1 MIVII
6 VTKECCVKI
15 NLDLNRDKISC
26 KNNPSFE
33 GYKFVKSENGFREI
47 EFAYP
52 FDETKEKCYLE
63 VYKLDTDP
71 QGNYFTTGKA
81 YSRSGEDKIQM
92 KSGPNRID
100 LSRVFGI
107 ADNQAFAYHYLLVD
121 KNGFVK
127 TRYDAGDVI
136 DERMGDPDKR
146 KIFNVVTPKKSNL
159 SRGGSMKLV
168 IIDSQKVGYVYNDKN
183 VVVKDKNLEERGEK
197 GIKTIANKFGG
208 TLAGLE
214 HAIDNGEYDS
224 YGRIISLPI
233 FTDDNFSAHAYWNK
247 NCMQMASSLGNINN
261 YASLQRKMFAHGLNF
276 VSDGAFVNEG
286 LEGIHFK
293 HMLKWG
299 EDSPYFNWFKAS
311 GIKDN
316 PLSLGVFAKNKD
328 FISHKIVNS
337 PYVYVQDRGGYI
349 SIKSGNKHYDK
360 TKPTYIQFFD
370 TRLVSEKER
379 KDTTSL
385 IDTYSKMSTSNVYE
399 LHTHNDLIFPYS
411 FEIDPEIYNKNIKV
425 LNQYNRTNDGRIVNL
440 TSPTAAR
447 LLSKFD
453 TFVVDGKFESGFDT
467 WEANPD
473 IAKLNFVFSNADV
486 KALKNYHI
494 DDREREKDK
503 IIRGNWQVQDY
514 AVTSGQYWTQ
524 KTDDILRLY
533 VAQNLKNVEKD
544 NPNLVFNRI
553 SGMANNKIFPASAKV
568 EITRSE
574 VANVL
579 EGHYF
584 GKRLLSKEDKKLQI
598 LEGLMNTPLD
608 SFELGDNIVS
618 VLGSPLISKRAA
630 TVDEIGVPRYK
641 LYKNGNKNLPL
652 EYKKTYDKMDKIY
665 TAEMSDFATTVLDHV
680 NSVMPEDRKL
690 FKGDEVTDYGKY
702 VLPLML
708 PSIAKYAVIKSLAP
722 DITVAIDKN
731 SGEMSYDYKALKQ
744 VSLQGLDITNPSCP
758 EDEANMLLNKLQKGM
773 RKLDSSIDGEM
784 VESIVRALKDTNVYS
799 FKLADL
805 IIDKTQSGLDWRID
819 AAKDIADMESLRKK
833 QSKFENEWEDAI
845 KFWSR
850 FTQGVI
856 SKNPNAYSVAE
867 ITDVGD
873 LHRIAYGGQSRRF
886 PKVSDALSKFQR
898 ETGMT
903 STANYSHFFTSLI
916 KMFTKSFEDG
926 STYGDNKYAQRVLFE
941 QLVKGDESF
950 IKSGGLDSVIYSY
963 TFIGN
968 HDKARA
974 LHCATLDM
982 SMFHTDLTNPA
993 NYDYRRRAYQIVE
1006 NKFLDHI
1013 SPHEIANYDFSAV
1026 SPKAV
1031 AMADALHPAFVNVLN
1046 QYKEKYPE
1054 LNDPAR
1060 YNEAFI
1066 PICKAISDLTQGKF
1080 VGKRFDPDA
1089 FATKPIDI
1097 TIAMVLKQAKD
1108 MYNFKLPQDGESEYS
1123 KDVFESAM
1131 KPGLSKLLAMMK
1143 FLVALPGM
1151 PTLFDGDDVGAT
1163 GYETKAKNVYVQCR
1177 QRVHDEWL
1185 DTTDDSKYRQI
1196 IAKYKNFFDETMA
1209 VRRNPKCNALNNG
1222 AVYTLPLQTSLEGVQ
1237 VPAIL
1242 RQSTDGR
1249 MAVSV
1254 LNTSGLHYDYRREYK
1269 QDDITLDSI
1278 KLNFETQPDGYGG
1291 ENTIFV
1297 DGDNGVGISGL
1308 RNGTKFINA
1317 KNEKDV
1323 YYVNELDGKY
1333 YLKSGSGDGK
1343 IHLTDSTLIL
1353 YHVPESTPLTF
1364 TGSFDFKPS
1373 ARYVAGAYDI
1383 QKNECGKKFLALSR

>member
-1 MIVII
+1 MKVNFDL
-6 VTKECCVKI
+6 KNEKI
-15 NLDLNRDKISC
+15 NSGGT
-26 KNNPSFE
+26 PSFE
-33 GYKFVKSENGFREI
+33 GYKFVKSDEGFREL

-63 VYKLDTDP
+63 IYKLDTDSY
-71 QGNYFTTGKA
+71 GNYFTTGKA
-81 YSRSGEDKIQM
+81 YSRAGADKIQI
-92 KSGPNRID
+92 KRGINRID
-100 LSRVFGI
+100 LSREFGI
-107 ADNQAFAYHYLLVD
+107 DDNAAFAYHYLLVD
-121 KNGFVK
+121 NNGFVK
-127 TRYDAGDVI
+127 TRLDAGDVI
-136 DERMGDPDKR
+136 DERADDYEKR
-146 KIFNVVTPKKSNL
+146 KIFNVVPPTKSNL

-168 IIDSQKVGYVYNDKN
+168 IIDSQKVGYVYNDQN
-183 VVVKDKNLEERGEK
+183 MVVKDEKLASRGEK

-214 HAIDNGEYDS
+214 YAIDKGEYDS

-247 NCMQMASSLGNINN
+247 NCMQMAGSLGNINN

-286 LEGIHFK
+286 LEGVHFK

-299 EDSPYFNWFKAS
+299 EDSPYFNWFRAS

-316 PLSLGVFAKNKD
+316 PLSLGVFSKNKD

-337 PYVYVQDRGGYI
+337 PYVYIQDRGGYI
-349 SIKSGNKHYDK
+349 TIKTNKLYDK
-360 TKPTYIQFFD
+360 TKPTYVQFFD

-379 KDTTSL
+379 KDTSSL
-385 IDTYSKMSTSNVYE
+385 IETYSKMSTPNVYE
-399 LHTHNDLIFPYS
+399 LHTHNDSIFPYA
-411 FEIDPEIYNKNIKV
+411 FEINPEIYNKNIKN
-425 LNQYNRTNDGRIVNL
+425 LNKYNRTNGGRIVNL
-440 TSPTAAR
+440 DSPTAAR
-447 LLSKFD
+447 LLSKYE

-473 IAKLNFVFSNADV
+473 IAKLNFVFSTADV

-494 DDREREKDK
+494 DDREREKEK

-514 AVTSGQYWTQ
+514 AVMSGQYWTQ

-533 VAQNLKNVEKD
+533 VAQNLKNIDKT
-544 NPNLVFNRI
+544 NPALVFNKI
-553 SGMANNKIFPASAKV
+553 AGFANNKILPKSVKAEVTK
-568 EITRSE
+568 SE
-574 VANVL
+574 VVNVL
-579 EGHYF
+579 SGHYK
-584 GKRLLSKEDKKLQI
+584 GKRILSDEDKRSQI
-598 LEGLMNTPLD
+598 IEGLMNTPLD

-630 TVDEIGVPRYK
+630 TEDEIGVSRYE
-641 LYKNGNKNLPL
+641 LYKSGNKHLPL

-665 TAEMSDFATTVLDHV
+665 TTEMADFAATILDHV
-680 NSVMPEDRKL
+680 DSVMPKDKKL
-690 FKGDEVTDYGKY
+690 FDGDQVTEYGKY

-731 SGEMSYDYKALKQ
+731 SGEMSYDYKALKE
-744 VSLQGLDITNPSCP
+744 VSLQGLHITNPSCP
-758 EDEANMLLNKLQKGM
+758 EDEADMLLNSLSRGM
-773 RKLDSSIDGEM
+773 KKLDSSIDGEM
-784 VESIVRALKDTNVYS
+784 VESIVRALKDTNVNS

-805 IIDKTQSGLDWRID
+805 IIDKTQAGLDWRID
-819 AAKDIADMESLRKK
+819 AAKDIADMESLRQKK
-833 QSKFENEWEDAI
+833 AKFEDEWEDVI
-845 KFWSR
+845 DFWKR

-856 SKNPNAYSVAE
+856 AKNPNAYTVAE

-873 LHRIAYGGQSRRF
+873 LHGVAYGGQSRRF

-916 KMFTKSFEDG
+916 KMFTKNFEDG
-926 STYGDNKYAQRVLFE
+926 SIYSDNKYNQRVLFE
-941 QLVKGDESF
+941 QLVKGDQAF
-950 IKSGGLDSVIYSY
+950 IRSGGLDSVIYSY

-968 HDKARA
+968 HDKPRA

-982 SMFHTDLTNPA
+982 SMFHSDLTDPN

-1006 NKFLDHI
+1006 NKFLDPI
-1013 SPHEIANYDFSAV
+1013 SDYEIANYDFSTV

-1031 AMADALHPAFVNVLN
+1031 AMADALHPAFINVLN
-1046 QYKEKYPE
+1046 SYKERFPE
-1054 LNDPAR
+1054 LKNPEK

-1080 VGKRFDPDA
+1080 AGKRFDPDA

-1108 MYNFKLPQDGESEYS
+1108 EYNFRLPGDSESRYG
-1123 KDVFESAM
+1123 KDVFEAVM
-1131 KPGLSKLLAMMK
+1131 KPGLSRLLAMIK

-1151 PTLFDGDDVGAT
+1151 PTLFDGDDAGAT

-1185 DTTDDSKYRQI
+1185 DSSDVTKYRAFL
-1196 IAKYKNFFDETMA
+1196 AKYKKFFDETMA
-1209 VRRNPKCNALNNG
+1209 IRKNPKCNALNNG
-1222 AVYTLPLQTSLEGVQ
+1222 AVYTLPLQTSLEGVS

-1249 MAVSV
+1249 MAISV
-1254 LNTSGLHYDYRREYK
+1254 LNTSGLNYDYRREYK

-1278 KLNFETQPDGYGG
+1278 KLNFETQRDENG
-1291 ENTIFV
+1291 EERTVFV

-1317 KNEKDV
+1317 KNESDV
-1323 YYVNELDGKY
+1323 YYVNEHDGKY

-1353 YHVPESTPLTF
+1353 YHVPDSTALTF
-1364 TGSFDFKPS
+1364 TGSFNFKPS
-1373 ARYVAGAYDI
+1373 GRYAAGAYETKTCD
-1383 QKNECGKKFLALSR
+1383 CGKKLALTH

>member
-6 VTKECCVKI
+6 DTKECCVKVD
-15 NLDLNRDKISC
+15 LDLKNEKINHR
-26 KNNPSFE
+26 KPLSFE
-33 GYKFVKSENGFREI
+33 GYKFVKSDEGFREL
-47 EFAYP
+47 EVAYP

-63 VYKLDTDP
+63 IYKLDTDSY
-71 QGNYFTTGKA
+71 GNYYTTGKA
-81 YSRSGEDKIQM
+81 YSRSGTDKIQL
-92 KSGPNRID
+92 KPGSNRID
-100 LSRVFGI
+100 LAKNFGI
-107 ADNQAFAYHYLLVD
+107 DDNEAFAYHYLLVD
-121 KNGFVK
+121 KSGFVK
-127 TRYDAGDVI
+127 TRCDAGDVI
-136 DERMGDPDKR
+136 DERKDDPEKR
-146 KIFNVVTPKKSNL
+146 KIFNVVPATKSNL

-183 VVVKDKNLEERGEK
+183 MVVKDEKLEKRGEK

-214 HAIDNGEYDS
+214 YAIDRGEYDS

-233 FTDDNFSAHAYWNK
+233 FTDDNFTAHAYWNK

-261 YASLQRKMFAHGLNF
+261 YSSLQRKMFSHGLNF

-286 LEGIHFK
+286 LEGVHFK

-316 PLSLGVFAKNKD
+316 PLSLGVFSKNKD

-337 PYVYVQDRGGYI
+337 PYVYVQDGSGYI
-349 SIKSGNKHYDK
+349 TIKSKNTHYDK

-385 IDTYSKMSTSNVYE
+385 IETYSKMSTPNVYE
-399 LHTHNDLIFPYS
+399 LHTHNDSIFPYS
-411 FEIDPEIYNKNIKV
+411 FEINPEIYNKNIKN
-425 LNQYNRTNDGRIVNL
+425 LNKYNRTNEGRIVYL
-440 TSPTAAR
+440 DSPTAAR
-447 LLSKFD
+447 LLSKNE

-473 IAKLNFVFSNADV
+473 IAKLNFVFSNADT
-486 KALKNYHI
+486 KALKNFHI
-494 DDREREKDK
+494 DDREREKEK

-533 VAQNLKNVEKD
+533 VAQSLKNVDKT
-544 NPNLVFNRI
+544 NPALVFNRI
-553 SGMANNKIFPASAKV
+553 IGLANNKVLPNSAKSEV
-568 EITRSE
+568 TKNE

-579 EGHYF
+579 SGYYN
-584 GKRLLSKEDKKLQI
+584 GKRILSDEDKKSQI
-598 LEGLMNTPLD
+598 IEGLMNTPLD
-608 SFELGDNIVS
+608 SFELGDNVVS

-630 TVDEIGVPRYK
+630 TADEIGVSRYE
-641 LYKNGNKNLPL
+641 LYKNGNKHLPL
-652 EYKKTYDKMDKIY
+652 EYKKTYDKMEKIY
-665 TAEMSDFATTVLDHV
+665 TTEMANFAATVLDHV
-680 NSVMPEDRKL
+680 DSVMPKERKL
-690 FKGDEVTDYGKY
+690 FNGDQVTEYGKF

-708 PSIAKYAVIKSLAP
+708 PSIAKYSVIKSLAP
-722 DITVAIDKN
+722 DVTISIDKN
-731 SGEMSYDYKALKQ
+731 SGEISYDYKTLKQ
-744 VSLQGLDITNPSCP
+744 VSLQGLGITNPSCP
-758 EDEANMLLNKLQKGM
+758 EDEADMLLNKMQKGM
-773 RKLDSSIDGEM
+773 KKLDSSIDGEI
-784 VESIVRALKDTNVYS
+784 VESIARALKDTNVNS

-819 AAKDIADMESLRKK
+819 AAKDIADMEALRQKK
-833 QSKFENEWEDAI
+833 SKFEDEWEDVI
-845 KFWSR
+845 DFWTR

-856 SKNPNAYSVAE
+856 SKNPNAYTVAE

-873 LHRIAYGGQSRRF
+873 LHGVAYGGQSRRF

-903 STANYSHFFTSLI
+903 STANYSHFFTALI

-926 STYGDNKYAQRVLFE
+926 STYDDNQYAQRILFE
-941 QLVKGDESF
+941 QLVKGDGSF

-982 SMFHTDLTNPA
+982 SMFHADLTDPK
-993 NYDYRRRAYQIVE
+993 NYDYRKRAYQIIE
-1006 NKFLDHI
+1006 NKFLDPI
-1013 SPHEIANYDFSAV
+1013 SDNEIANYDYSTV

-1031 AMADALHPAFVNVLN
+1031 AMADALHPAFINVLN
-1046 QYKEKYPE
+1046 KYKEKYPE

-1080 VGKRFDPDA
+1080 AGKRFDPDA

-1108 MYNFKLPQDGESEYS
+1108 EYNFKLPGDSESRYN
-1123 KDVFESAM
+1123 KDVFEAAM
-1131 KPGLSKLLAMMK
+1131 KPGLSRLLGMMK

-1185 DTTDDSKYRQI
+1185 DTSDVSKYKDI
-1196 IAKYKNFFDETMA
+1196 IAKYKKYFDETMA

-1222 AVYTLPLQTSLEGVQ
+1222 AVYTLPLQTSNEGVQ

-1249 MAVSV
+1249 MAISV

-1269 QDDITLDSI
+1269 QNDITLDSI
-1278 KLNFETQPDGYGG
+1278 KLNFETQPEGNGK
-1291 ENTIFV
+1291 EKTVFV
-1297 DGDNGVGISGL
+1297 DGDNGVGVSGL
-1308 RNGTKFINA
+1308 RNGTKFVNA
-1317 KNEKDV
+1317 KDENDV

-1333 YLKSGSGDGK
+1333 YLKHGSGDGK
-1343 IHLTDSTLIL
+1343 IRLTDGTLIL
-1353 YHVPESTPLTF
+1353 YHVPDNTALTF
-1364 TGSFDFKPS
+1364 TGSFNFKPS

-1383 QKNECGKKFLALSR
+1383 QKNECGMQLALSR